1 MKTVCLRGVLVATAL
16 LLSACFWRGH
26 EHSPNALPSADD
38 VDYES
43 VAISW
48 LSPETPGDELDSIAG
63 WTAPDGAQWLIATAK
78 RSNRLRVFDGETGE
92 PLRTFGGPGVRP
104 GEFSYPNGI
113 AVIDDLLLVVER
125 DNHRVQVLHL
135 PDFLPLATFGER
147 DLRSPYGIA
156 VRALAAGEYEV
167 LVTDSY
173 MSELDVR
180 IIPALALLDARVKRF
195 HVEVDGPYVGVRLEQ
210 TFGDTTA
217 AGALRKVESIGF
229 DAFNQRILI
238 AEEDR
243 SVGTA
248 LRAYTLNGDYSGRD
262 VGFGTLRSQ
271 AEGIALWA
279 CADGSGYWIATDQ
292 FPERSVFQVFDRRAL
307 TRVGAFASKR
317 VANTDGIWLRQSASS
332 AFPDGALFVVHDDRA
347 VAAFDWRNIAR
358 SLRLRM
364 TCETR

>member
-1 MKTVCLRGVLVATAL
+1 MKTMCLRGILVAVAL
-16 LLSACFWRGH
+16 LLGACFWRGH
-26 EHSPNALPSADD
+26 QHSADAPPSADD

-43 VAISW
+43 VAIAW
-48 LSPETPGDELDSIAG
+48 LSPDIPGDELDSIAG

-78 RSNRLRVFDGETGE
+78 RSDRLRVFDGETGE
-92 PLRTFGGPGVRP
+92 PVRTLGSPGVRP
-104 GEFSYPNGI
+104 GEFNYPNGI
-113 AVIDDLLLVVER
+113 SVIDSLLLVVER
-125 DNHRVQVLHL
+125 DNHRVQVLRL

-156 VRALAAGEYEV
+156 ARMLAAGEYEV

-173 MSELDVR
+173 MSELGVS
-180 IIPALALLDARVKRF
+180 ITPALPLLGARVKRY
-195 HVEVDGPYVGVRLEQ
+195 HLEVDGPYVGVRLEQ

-217 AGALRKVESIGF
+217 AGALRKVESIAV

-248 LRAYTLNGDYSGRD
+248 LRAYTLSGDYSGRD

-279 CADGSGYWIATDQ
+279 CADGSGYWIVADQ

-317 VANTDGIWLRQSASS
+317 VANTDGIWLRQSASP
-332 AFPDGALFVVHDDRA
+332 AFPAGALFAVHDDRA

-358 SLRLRM
+358 ALRLRT
-364 TCETR
+364 TCEVR